1 MRLLKVYSNQ
11 ASFRTVEFSRN
22 GLSFIVAK
30 QKNPGSS
37 EKGKTYN
44 GVGKSLLVRI
54 IHFCFGADIKNYNT
68 FCNNLPKWEFYLDF
82 IIRGSEYT
90 VKRATKNPLK
100 ITLNNKEMSIT
111 KFKKEM
117 GSLCFNIPDDVSN
130 LSFRSLIPFFIR
142 PKRVS
147 YVHYDKPG
155 KTGREYQALLYNAF
169 LLGLDVFLTQK
180 KQVIRKEQERIKKLE
195 NNFKKDSL
203 LRDFFTGNRD
213 IVLTLVDLEERI
225 TKLDADLSNFKV
237 AEDYYDVQ
245 LEADNVEKKL
255 FSLNNKIIM
264 LQSNIENID
273 KCLALSPD
281 MNKDRIKEI
290 YNESNINF
298 PGSVIKTLDELEDF
312 YDALISK
319 RKKRLGEQQNRLKLE
334 QQDKKREVEK
344 LQKNLDNLMHYLGEH
359 QALDLFVSISQKN
372 AELKAERDSLI
383 KYQKLQSEYKTM
395 ERKIEKELIELTEI
409 TDQYLAE
416 LKPNTIVL
424 RDFFRSLAKQFYPDS
439 VAGLTIDNNDGQN
452 QLRYN
457 IDAKIE
463 SDSSDGINNVKIF
476 CYDLTILF
484 KGHNHHI
491 NFIFHDSRL
500 FDGTDERQKTE
511 MFKTVDRMFALSDK
525 QYIATVNQNQLDEIK
540 KHMTDEEFEN
550 IISRNTKL
558 TLTDESDSDKLL
570 GIKVDLSENE

>member
-11 ASFRTVEFSRN
+11 AGFKTVEFNRN
-22 GLSFIVAK
+22 GLSFVVAK

-37 EKGKTYN
+37 ERGKTYN

-54 IHFCFGADIKNYNT
+54 IHFCLGADVKNYDT
-68 FCNNLPKWEFYLDF
+68 FCNNLPGWKFYLDYE
-82 IIRGSEYT
+82 IDNKRYT
-90 VKRATKNPLK
+90 AKRATSSPKK
-100 ITLNNKEMSIT
+100 ITLNNEVISVS
-111 KFKKEM
+111 KFNKKM
-117 GSLCFNIPDDVSN
+117 NTLCYDIPDDISY

-142 PKRVS
+142 PKRESYVS
-147 YVHYDKPG
+147 YYKPG
-155 KTGREYQALLYNAF
+155 KTGSDYQALLYNAF
-169 LLGLDVFLTQK
+169 LLGLDVFLAQK
-180 KQVIRKEQERIKKLE
+180 KQAIRKEQDRIKKLE

-213 IVLTLVDLEERI
+213 IVLTLIDLEERI
-225 TKLDADLSNFKV
+225 KKLDADLSNFKV

-245 LEADNVEKKL
+245 LEADNVEKNL
-255 FSLNNKIIM
+255 FTVNNEIIM

-281 MNKDRIKEI
+281 MNKDRIKDI

-298 PGSVIKTLDELEDF
+298 PGSVTRTLDELEEF
-312 YDALISK
+312 YKALISN
-319 RKKRLGEQQNRLKLE
+319 RKKRLVEQQSRLKLE
-334 QQDKKREVEK
+334 QGNKKREVEK

-372 AELKAERDSLI
+372 AELKAERDRLI
-383 KYQKLQSEYKTM
+383 KYQELQSQYKTM
-395 ERKIEKELIELTEI
+395 ERKIEKDMIELTEI
-409 TDQYLAE
+409 TEQYLTE
-416 LKPNTIVL
+416 LKPDTIIL

-452 QLRYN
+452 QLRYV

-484 KGHNHHI
+484 KGHNHNI
-491 NFIFHDSRL
+491 DFIFHDSRL

-511 MFKTVDRMFALSDK
+511 MFKTVDKMFAHSDK

-540 KHMTDEEFEN
+540 KHMTDEEFEK
-550 IISRNTKL
+550 IITRNTKL
-558 TLTDESDSDKLL
+558 TLTDESDSEKLL
-570 GIKVDLSENE
+570 GIKVDLREKG